1 MTYIDLND
9 LVLSAMSK
17 REKKVRFTVSQETVY
32 TPTHDGK
39 HYTYK
44 HQYAIAVDGRK
55 PITAD
60 TPEEAFTQF
69 VRDEIANA

>member
-9 LVLSAMSK
+9 LTLSAMSK
-17 REKKVRFTVSQETVY
+17 SEKKKPFDLLQCTHY
-32 TPTHDGK
+32 TPTPDGK
-39 HYTYK
+39 NYTYK
-44 HQYAIAVDGRK
+44 RSYNIIVEER
-55 PITAD
+55 PTITAD